1 MYSYELLC
9 VSVCFSLWGIMA
21 LLLYVVPRIDTVFL
35 THTIAIKWISFSSY
49 HSVCI
54 FHFLRFCVWD
64 GEENDTLCSIRF
76 IRLSLWLYL
85 LCKAPMPT
93 RVQDNIKQNSVSLH
107 LQKKE
112 SIHFYHVFFMTAHV
126 VSVIRLNI
134 LVCTAN
140 NISDKTSQSLLQG
153 LFFNIFPILTVRNFF
168 WPAQYLI
175 VYVFISQ
182 IYLSFSLSEV
192 DRCTTNKNYCWK
204 KIYVCL
210 RCCNLNTLQS

>member
-1 MYSYELLC
+1 
-9 VSVCFSLWGIMA
+9 MA

-76 IRLSLWLYL
+76 IRLSFRLYL

-112 SIHFYHVFFMTAHV
+112 SIHFYHVFFMTVHV

-140 NISDKTSQSLLQG
+140 KISDKTSQSLLQG
-153 LFFNIFPILTVRNFF
+153 LFFNIFLILTVRIFF
-168 WPAQYLI
+168 FDQLNI
-175 VYVFISQ
+175 LLFT
-182 IYLSFSLSEV
+182 SLFHGYIFLFHYQ
-192 DRCTTNKNYCWK
+192 K
-204 KIYVCL
+204 
-210 RCCNLNTLQS
+210 